1 MPPPFVGGE
10 GMTGDRASRDSPTVH
25 IGQWRTQ
32 PHNPGSPGTQE
43 LAPLGVAVKAKPPA
57 GVDLRSSLDPDPSLA
72 PARTYREP
80 SKNGHKLPRL
90 GGLTRPRSFRNDP
103 PLSQMPL
110 PEPAFS
116 TRPVVGQRDSAC
128 CRSL

>member
-72 PARTYREP
+72 PARTYPGTQQKRSQTSQARGLDP
-80 SKNGHKLPRL
+80 S
-90 GGLTRPRSFRNDP
+90 
-103 PLSQMPL
+103 PLLQ
-110 PEPAFS
+110 E
-116 TRPVVGQRDSAC
+116 
-128 CRSL
+128 